1 MREQPLVSQG
11 FAARS
16 CQCREIGLLTR
27 KCLGVVTPTPG
38 RNWIHVSY
46 VYRLIHVLFLHLFS
60 DHFLRARRSWR
71 LAALWGCRDADKV
84 QPPENSS
91 ERDRVSHCA
100 EGQRVCGLLTWAARL
115 PSASR
120 LFSKTHLQS
129 LPPSP
134 SPWKAELFQE
144 SGRLGFS

>member
-1 MREQPLVSQG
+1 MVSQE

-16 CQCREIGLLTR
+16 CQCRELGFLTR
-27 KCLGVVTPTPG
+27 KCLGAVTPPSG
-38 RNWIHVSY
+38 KGWIHVPH
-46 VYRLIHVLFLHLFS
+46 VCGLIHELFLHPFS
-60 DHFLRARRSWR
+60 DHFLRACRSWR

-84 QPPENSS
+84 QPPDNSPSS

-100 EGQRVCGLLTWAARL
+100 EGRGVCQLLTWAARL

-120 LFSKTHLQS
+120 LFSKAHMQS
-129 LPPSP
+129 LPPPP

-144 SGRLGFS
+144 SGSLGFS